1 MAAGLTDVFGQAQLE
16 ATLVL
21 PAPETW
27 EWAVLISLMSLG
39 ALSHTYVYI
48 CIYTHVSVCVCARV
62 CVCLYEARIFE
73 F

>member
-1 MAAGLTDVFGQAQLE
+1 VAAGLTDVFGQAQLE
-16 ATLVL
+16 ETLVL
-21 PAPETW
+21 LAPETW

-48 CIYTHVSVCVCARV
+48 YTHVKVCVCVCA